1 MLTGGLEDAARK
13 ICRKH
18 HMKFVGTVGEGAFK
32 QTFHVVDSSNT
43 PLALKIYKAEN
54 ASPRD
59 HREINAMRKCSHK
72 NIAKLLSVETFK
84 DGNQKVV
91 AITEEFLSGGT
102 LTSKGQLDVRKC
114 LSVGSQLV
122 DALGHIARLNLVH
135 RDIKPDNIIFRSDG
149 LTPVLSDFGVVR
161 DLTDSSITPTW
172 AARGPG
178 TPFFSAPEQ
187 LINQK
192 SLIDWRTDQFALGIS
207 LAVAVFAEHPYRNLD
222 ITDEDLLQR
231 VSSRLKPAEWFVEQ
245 TVASGLSALLKM
257 VAPWPIDRYRKPENL
272 RASWAAQKG

>member
-1 MLTGGLEDAARK
+1 
-13 ICRKH
+13 
-18 HMKFVGTVGEGAFK
+18 MKFVGTVGEGAFK

-43 PLALKIYKAEN
+43 ALALKIYKAEN

-59 HREINAMRKCSHK
+59 HREIDAMRKCSHK

-102 LTSKGQLDVRKC
+102 LTSKGQLDVKEC

-161 DLTDSSITPTW
+161 DLADSSITPTW

-187 LINQK
+187 LNNQK

-207 LAVAVFAEHPYRNLD
+207 LAVTVFSEHPYRNLV
-222 ITDEDLLQR
+222 ITDEDLIQR
-231 VSSRLKPAEWFVEQ
+231 VSSRLKPAVWFAEQ
-245 TVASGLSALLKM
+245 TVASGMSALLKM

-272 RASWAAQKG
+272 RAGWAAQRG